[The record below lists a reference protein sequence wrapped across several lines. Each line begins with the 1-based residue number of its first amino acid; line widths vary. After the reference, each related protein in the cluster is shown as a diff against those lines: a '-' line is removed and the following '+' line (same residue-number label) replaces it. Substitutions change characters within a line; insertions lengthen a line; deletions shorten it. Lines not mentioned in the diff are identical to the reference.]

1 MKRSQ
6 DSRIRERVERFL
18 AEDHP
23 ERLSDLRD
31 FMRRHPEF
39 RSDVRSSRRLAKTQA
54 GIGGSVENLIP
65 VLHLRRALRAAP
77 TPLETL
83 RDRCWETGFQ
93 SGIEVDG
100 RHDFACVLDRWAR
113 QRAAE
118 ESACD
123 GGPEPEE
130 LAEAVVRR
138 LRTARF
144 WKLTLGFV
152 PIVGPVAAYRIDA
165 ALALRFHDRAK
176 EYFSDLRSAGVR
188 HLPDDFAIP
197 SPPRPHRD
205 GRKERSTVSTRS
217 EVARYL
223 AEHRSEE
230 RMRHVRRMPRIVGSV
245 RMARM
250 MAGSS
255 GFAVNVVPVRHL
267 WVSRVATG
275 MLLVTLQ
282 GICWRAAVNAGREHD
297 HGDDFERVLLLWTGG
312 DPDVEA
318 PSSEELIAAVSAKL
332 QAAHLWKLAFGFL
345 PVIGAMLGFIVNGS
359 MAARFYRLTQRFY
372 EQRRSPIQI
381 AR

>member
-1 MKRSQ
+1 MDARGV
-6 DSRIRERVERFL
+6 SRIRKRVERFL

-31 FMRRHPEF
+31 SMRRHTEL
-39 RSDVRSSRRLAKTQA
+39 RSDVRSARRLAKTQA
-54 GIGGSVENLIP
+54 GIDGSVENLIP
-65 VLHLRRALRAAP
+65 VLHLRRALRGAP
-77 TPLETL
+77 APLEAL
-83 RDRCWETGFQ
+83 RYGCWENGFQ

-118 ESACD
+118 ESPCD

-130 LAEAVVRR
+130 LAEAVARR

-165 ALALRFHDRAK
+165 ALALRFHDRAT
-176 EYFSDLRSAGVR
+176 EYFRELRAAGIR
-188 HLPDDFAIP
+188 QLPDDFAIP

-205 GRKERSTVSTRS
+205 RRKERSTVSTRS

-223 AEHRSEE
+223 TEHRSEE
-230 RMRHVRRMPRIVGSV
+230 RMCHVRRMPRIMGSI

-250 MAGSS
+250 IAGSF
-255 GFAVNVVPVRHL
+255 GFAVNMVPILHL
-267 WVSRVATG
+267 WMSHVATA
-275 MLLVTLQ
+275 MLLSALQ
-282 GICWRAAVNAGREHD
+282 GICWRAAVTAGREHD
-297 HGDDFERVLLLWTGG
+297 HGDDFERVLLLWAGG
-312 DPDVEA
+312 DPVVEA
-318 PSSEELIAAVSAKL
+318 SSSEELITAVSARL

-345 PVIGAMLGFIVNGS
+345 PLLGPVLGFIVNGS

-372 EQRRSPIQI
+372 EQRPSPIEI

>member
-1 MKRSQ
+1 M
-6 DSRIRERVERFL
+6 DAGGVSRIRERVERFL

-23 ERLSDLRD
+23 ERLSDIRD
-31 FMRRHPEF
+31 SMRRHPELRTDL
-39 RSDVRSSRRLAKTQA
+39 RSGRRFTKTRA
-54 GIGGSVENLIP
+54 GIDGSVENLIP
-65 VLHLRRALRAAP
+65 VLHLRRTLRGAP
-77 TPLETL
+77 APLETL
-83 RDRCWETGFQ
+83 RYGCWETGFQ

-100 RHDFACVLDRWAR
+100 RHDFERVLDLWGR

-118 ESACD
+118 ESPCD

-130 LAEAVVRR
+130 LAEAVARR

-152 PIVGPVAAYRIDA
+152 PIVGPIAAYRIDG

-188 HLPDDFAIP
+188 HLPNDFAIP
-197 SPPRPHRD
+197 PPPRPHRD
-205 GRKERSTVSTRS
+205 RRKERSTVSTRS

-223 AEHRSEE
+223 TEHRYEE
-230 RMRHVRRMPRIVGSV
+230 RMRHVRRMPRIVGSI

-255 GFAVNVVPVRHL
+255 GFAVNMVPIRHL
-267 WVSRVATG
+267 WISRVATG
-275 MLLVTLQ
+275 MLLATLQ
-282 GICWRAAVNAGREHD
+282 GICWRAAVNTGREHD
-297 HGDDFERVLLLWTGG
+297 HGDDFERVLLLWAGG

-318 PSSEELIAAVSAKL
+318 SSSEELITAVSARL

-345 PVIGAMLGFIVNGS
+345 PLLGPVLGFIVNGS

-372 EQRRSPIQI
+372 EQRPSPIEI